1 MKSVSGKK
9 LCSIVERK
17 GWILRKVTGSHH
29 IYEKSGVEKILSIP
43 VHANKDLKIGTLKA
57 IMKLAE
63 LTEEDL

>member
-1 MKSVSGKK
+1 VDFEEGY
-9 LCSIVERK
+9 
-17 GWILRKVTGSHH
+17 WQHH

-43 VHANKDLKIGTLKA
+43 VHANKDLKVGTLKA